1 MKTLIK
7 RVAKGGYIQE
17 LNGNIGIITGSDETH
32 VFYIDATGEE
42 QEVARAGAYKATRK
56 EYGTAVEQFEETE
69 TAEIVES
76 LGLEQDAEDEAGAE
90 DEDGATKT
98 IIKKSYL
105 GTYAPVKSAS
115 GHSSHI
121 CGDDVSMM
129 LVGKTVE
136 EVAEIV
142 EEHTGWSGAA
152 MLAQYAHLNP
162 GQQRMCI
169 GNRFRTWV
177 KAQAAAAEAQ
187 SE

>member
-1 MKTLIK
+1 MKALIK
-7 RVAKGGYIQE
+7 RVAKGGYIQD
-17 LNGNIGIITGSDETH
+17 LSGNIGIITGSDETH
-32 VFYIDATGEE
+32 VFYIDAAGEE
-42 QEVARAGAYKATRK
+42 QAVAREGAYKATRK
-56 EYGTAVEQFEETE
+56 EYEEAVEQFEETE
-69 TAEIVES
+69 TAEIVEN
-76 LGLEQDAEDEAGAE
+76 LGLKQDAEDE

-98 IIKKSYL
+98 IIKKEYL
-105 GTYAPVKSAS
+105 EIYAPVKSVN

-121 CGDDVSMM
+121 CGDDVSRM

-142 EEHTGWSGAA
+142 EEYTGWSGAA

-177 KAQAAAAEAQ
+177 KAQAAAAEAEAQ
-187 SE
+187 GE

>member
-1 MKTLIK
+1 MKALIK

-17 LNGNIGIITGSDETH
+17 LSGNIGVITGSDETH

-42 QEVARAGAYKATRK
+42 RTVARAGAYKATRK
-56 EYGTAVEQFEETE
+56 EYETAVEQFEETE

-76 LGLEQDAEDEAGAE
+76 LGLEQDAEDEAGA
-90 DEDGATKT
+90 TKT

-105 GTYAPVKSAS
+105 EVYASVKSAR

-129 LVGKTVE
+129 LIGKTVE

-142 EEHTGWSGAA
+142 EEYTGWSGAA
-152 MLAQYAHLNP
+152 LLAQYAHLNP

-177 KAQAAAAEAQ
+177 KAQAAAVEAQ